1 MARAVRRRK
10 DPREAV
16 AALAPLAI
24 QTLSDIMQGSGSET
38 ARIAAAREV
47 LDRVHGKGKTG
58 EAEGGLT
65 VVVRRFS
72 DDPAGDGAAGG

>member
-16 AALAPLAI
+16 LALAPLAVE
-24 QTLSDIMQGSGSET
+24 TLAEIMRGAGSDT

-47 LDRVHGKGKTG
+47 LDRAHAKGTG
-58 EAEGGLT
+58 AEAEGGLT
-65 VVVRRFS
+65 IVVRRFS
-72 DDPAGDGAAGG
+72 DIGDAETGPAE

>member
-16 AALAPLAI
+16 LALAPLAVE
-24 QTLSDIMQGSGSET
+24 TLAEIMRGAGSDT

-47 LDRVHGKGKTG
+47 RTQPGVDPDADLKASHDILVQHGW
-58 EAEGGLT
+58 AP
-65 VVVRRFS
+65 R
-72 DDPAGDGAAGG
+72 